1 MTNIFVILRFPEND
15 PDGPDADISFYDLT
29 EYDAVADTYAAA
41 ISYCKMTIE
50 EDELNISDDIFY
62 VSEEDEPWSG
72 RTWYNVKIRGIPTYR
87 FVKQEIFTL
96 NKE

>member
-1 MTNIFVILRFPEND
+1 MKKVISKRSIHP
-15 PDGPDADISFYDLT
+15 ADFGRWLSG
-29 EYDAVADTYAAA
+29 AK
-41 ISYCKMTIE
+41 SCKMTIE
-50 EDELNISDDIFY
+50 EDELNISDDIFW
-62 VSEEDEPWSG
+62 VSEDKELWSG